1 MSKKIIAQNE
11 EIVIG
16 ADVSDKAHHIAVS
29 LNGEIVREKAMRL
42 PTKEMWSEFVR
53 TRLPGCKVKVVYEAG
68 PQGYTL
74 HDLIRALGHEA
85 VVIAPVKNPG
95 VKTNRRDARMIVHDY
110 LAGRSRVVCVPSF
123 EKRVAR
129 QALRLRNMLMKETK
143 RTMNRI
149 NGIMRTF
156 GISGTMGT
164 VHKDD
169 TGLLAHCLGQL
180 DAVLDSLRCKIKETE
195 RALDDIARSEPFR
208 DQVEKLTK
216 ITGIGTLSAL
226 EVVLGVADIGAFR
239 NSAAFASYTGLC
251 PGEWSTGE
259 TRRVGHI
266 TRRGPG
272 RLRGVLV
279 QCAWARVR
287 YDAGEKERY
296 MALKQRK
303 GSKKAIVAIA
313 RRLAVRVWHTL
324 NSLDPVAA

>member
-1 MSKKIIAQNE
+1 MV
-11 EIVIG
+11 VIG

-29 LNGEIVREKAMRL
+29 LNGEIIRDKELR
-42 PTKEMWSEFVR
+42 PTKETWAEFLR
-53 TRLPGCKVKVVYEAG
+53 TRLPGCRVKVVYEAG

-74 HDLIRALGHEA
+74 YDLIRLLGHEA

-110 LAGRSRVVCVPSF
+110 LAGRSKVVCVPAF

-129 QALRLRNMLMKETK
+129 QTLRLRNMLVKEAK

-149 NGIMRTF
+149 NAITRFHGL
-156 GISGTMGT
+156 SGTMVA

-169 TGLLAHCLGQL
+169 SGLLAHCLEQL
-180 DAVLDSLRCKIKETE
+180 DAVLEFLKWKIKETE
-195 RALDDIARSEPFR
+195 QVLAAIAKSEPFR
-208 DQVEKLTK
+208 EQVEKLTEIK
-216 ITGIGTLSAL
+216 GIGTLSAL
-226 EVVLGVADIGAFR
+226 EVALGVADAGAFK
-239 NSAAFASYTGLC
+239 NAAAFASYTGLC

-279 QCAWARVR
+279 QCAWTRVR
-287 YDAGEKERY
+287 YDSAEKERY
-296 MALKQRK
+296 AALRQRM
-303 GSKKAIVAIA
+303 GGKKAIVAIA
-313 RRLAVRVWHTL
+313 RRLAVRIWYTL
-324 NSLDPVAA
+324 NAPEQNTA